1 MVGKREVV
9 ARGSLSVFLGKQRVR
24 VGEVDLVVAS
34 KSFVRSPDLY
44 GEVHLNDNFFRFVK
58 RSSHVYI
65 GVWASPDSVSSPT
78 DSVPSSEVC
87 SAVEPAP
94 AV

>member
-9 ARGSLSVFLGKQRVR
+9 ARGSLSMFLGKQRVR

-58 RSSHVYI
+58 RSSHLYI
-65 GVWASPDSVSSPT
+65 GVWSSPDSVS
-78 DSVPSSEVC
+78 